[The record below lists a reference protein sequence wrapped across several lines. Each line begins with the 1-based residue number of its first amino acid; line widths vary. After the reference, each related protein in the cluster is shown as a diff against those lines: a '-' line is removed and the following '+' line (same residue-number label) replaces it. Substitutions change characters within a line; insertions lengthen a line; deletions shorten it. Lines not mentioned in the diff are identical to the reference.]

1 MTPTAARG
9 DLPLGELAR
18 LKELELE
25 NQELR
30 RDGVPV
36 IPALDYREGAA
47 MLSKWEY
54 IDSLILDP
62 PVRFERQGRF
72 GLIKDSWSQ
81 T

>member
-54 IDSLILDP
+54 IDSDVCGDRSSLQ
-62 PVRFERQGRF
+62 RQ
-72 GLIKDSWSQ
+72 
-81 T
+81 